1 MLRTG
6 PEPTDIIGVC
16 VAHSGPKAARV
27 VFCGWFSLASAMFQS
42 AEPNGMLSTLRFPFR
57 WPLGARRSDANREQ
71 ESERRFVA
79 LVDAHL
85 DAIYRT
91 ARRLGARDGD
101 IEDVVQEV
109 LVVLARR
116 LDDIETGKE
125 RAFALGTTARV
136 VAGFRRQSRRRREEL
151 MAEVDA
157 EGEHVHSLAPPLSMH
172 GERHVEQLE
181 ALALLRTGLDAMTEP
196 QRVTFVL
203 FELEELR
210 ASEIAAELG
219 VAEAAVVSRLE
230 RARKVMRRI
239 CERRRAVVV
248 ASRGES
254 SEESLP

>member
-1 MLRTG
+1 
-6 PEPTDIIGVC
+6 
-16 VAHSGPKAARV
+16 
-27 VFCGWFSLASAMFQS
+27 MF
-42 AEPNGMLSTLRFPFR
+42 STLRFPFR
-57 WPLGARRSDANREQ
+57 WPVGARRSDVNREQ

-136 VAGFRRQSRRRREEL
+136 AAGFRRQARRRREEL
-151 MAEVDA
+151 VAEVDA
-157 EGEHVHSLAPPLSMH
+157 EVDADGAHGYSRAPTLGVY

-181 ALALLRTGLDAMTEP
+181 ALALLRIGLDAMTEA

-230 RARKVMRRI
+230 RARKVMRRT
-239 CERRRAVVV
+239 CAHRGAVVAV
-248 ASRGES
+248 PHAEPG
-254 SEESLP
+254 EESLP